1 VNTSVKE
8 LNFVTPII
16 ATCIDGKNKEFQ
28 TIVYYDMKNKKS
40 FSFDENLTKEDL
52 KALSEKLK
60 QSFQIPLFNIEEDSN
75 DIMKSQRFIQATLN
89 KTMDG
94 NDDLRKF

>member
-16 ATCIDGKNKEFQ
+16 ATCIDGQNKEFQ
-28 TIVYYDMKNKKS
+28 TVIYYDMKNKKS

-75 DIMKSQRFIQATLN
+75 DIMESQRFIQATLN

-94 NDDLRKF
+94 NDDLGKF